1 MELITTHP
9 IKKSDLGFHGNLFG
23 GKLLAWLDAAAVAYA
38 MQICDTNKMV
48 TVSID
53 KCTFKK
59 PVKQGQL
66 VKIYAEVK
74 EIGNTSITLHIEAR
88 QHNVYTGKQHIALST
103 NIKFVR
109 VDDEGNSI
117 PISDKVKTKVQK
129 AHADKINLTK

>member
-1 MELITTHP
+1 MELVSTHP
-9 IKKSDLGFHGNLFG
+9 VLIPDAGFNGNLFG
-23 GKLLAWLDAAAVAYA
+23 GKLLSWIDGDSVSYA

-117 PISDKVKTKVQK
+117 PISDKVKAKVAK
-129 AHADKINLTK
+129 AHTDKINLTK